1 MNASPPIQR
10 EPANYTSLGYLRVAA
25 AAPSLVIGDAIAN
38 AKSILEQANDLAA
51 EGVTLAVF
59 PELCLTGYSAE
70 DLFFSEALMA
80 DTQNALQHLCACD
93 MPLLIVGA
101 PWRLCDGR
109 LINCAV
115 AIGNHRV
122 LGMIPKTFLPNYS
135 EYYEQRWFASGAS
148 VNETEVHDALGTFHI
163 RVDQLFRLGDALVGA
178 EICEDLWAPVNPG
191 THAALAG
198 SNIVCNLSA
207 SNELVSKSDY
217 REDLVRMTSAKS
229 FCAYVYAGAGVMEST
244 KDVVFGG
251 HCLIAEAGQ
260 LLAQSKRFELSAQA
274 VIGDV
279 DLQRLQHDRAQNTT
293 FAQMPR
299 PRAYRIVQADTK
311 LPALTNLHRQY
322 SKQPFVPEDENE
334 FSARA
339 QEILQIQ
346 ATGLA
351 RRMLAAKTE
360 RLVIGLSGGLD
371 STLAFLV
378 AKDAL
383 GKLEL
388 SAENLYAL
396 TLPGPGTTSGTL
408 TNAHRLA
415 QTTGVSLQE
424 ISIEAA
430 VAQHLTDLS
439 HAGEHDVVFENA
451 QARERTQILF
461 NHANQVGGIVVG
473 TGDLSE
479 LALGWATFN
488 ADQMANYNVNA
499 SVPKTLMAYLVRWY
513 AQHRAQT
520 DLAAVLQAV
529 LDTPISPELIP
540 PKKNEISQRTEDL
553 MGPYELH
560 DFFLFHWL
568 RFGASPTKIFALACL
583 SFQDQYSG
591 EVIQHWLA
599 QFFRRFMTQ
608 QFKRTTLPPGPKV
621 GSVSLSPRGDW
632 RMPDEAEFTH
642 LVAEVESL

>member
-1 MNASPPIQR
+1 
-10 EPANYTSLGYLRVAA
+10 
-25 AAPSLVIGDAIAN
+25 
-38 AKSILEQANDLAA
+38 
-51 EGVTLAVF
+51 
-59 PELCLTGYSAE
+59 
-70 DLFFSEALMA
+70 MA
-80 DTQNALQHLCACD
+80 
-93 MPLLIVGA
+93 GA
-101 PWRLCDGR
+101 
-109 LINCAV
+109 
-115 AIGNHRV
+115 
-122 LGMIPKTFLPNYS
+122 
-135 EYYEQRWFASGAS
+135 
-148 VNETEVHDALGTFHI
+148 
-163 RVDQLFRLGDALVGA
+163 
-178 EICEDLWAPVNPG
+178 
-191 THAALAG
+191 
-198 SNIVCNLSA
+198 NIVCNLSA
-207 SNELVSKSDY
+207 SNELISKADY
-217 REDLVRMTSAKS
+217 RQDLVRMTSANN
-229 FCAYVYAGAGVMEST
+229 FCAYVYAAAGAMEST

-260 LLAQSKRFELSAQA
+260 LLGQSERFELAPQA
-274 VIGDV
+274 LVCDV
-279 DLQRLQHDRAQNTT
+279 DLQRLQHDRGQNST

-299 PRAYRIVQADTK
+299 PRAYRIVSDN
-311 LPALTNLHRQY
+311 LTAPVLGTLRRDY
-322 SKQPFVPEDENE
+322 PKQPFVPEDEKE
-334 FSARA
+334 FAARA

-351 RRMLAAKTE
+351 RRMLAAQAE

-388 SAENLYAL
+388 PGENLYAL

-415 QTTGVSLQE
+415 QTAGVSLQE

-430 VAQHLTDLS
+430 VAQHLADLS
-439 HAGEHDVVFENA
+439 HDGTHDVVFENA

-479 LALGWATFN
+479 LALGWATYN

-513 AQHRAQT
+513 AQHRAQAE
-520 DLAAVLQAV
+520 LAEVLQAV
-529 LDTPISPELIP
+529 LETPISPELIP
-540 PKKNEISQRTEDL
+540 PKNSEISQRTEDL
-553 MGPYELH
+553 VGPYELH
-560 DFFLFHWL
+560 DFFLYHWL
-568 RFGASPTKIFALACL
+568 RFGSSPTKIFALACL

-591 EVIQHWLA
+591 EEIQHWLA

-608 QFKRTTLPPGPKV
+608 QFKRTTLPPRAKV
-621 GSVSLSPRGDW
+621 GSVSLFSRGDW